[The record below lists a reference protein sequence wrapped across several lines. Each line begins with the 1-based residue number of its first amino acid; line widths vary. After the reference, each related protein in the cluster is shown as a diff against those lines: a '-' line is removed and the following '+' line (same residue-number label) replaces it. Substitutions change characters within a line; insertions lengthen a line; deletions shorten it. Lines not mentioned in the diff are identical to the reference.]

1 MPIKLSL
8 HYASLF
14 AMLNSKI
21 YKKEVCIMPHLL
33 IIEDIEDVNDMLRHF
48 FQQQGYTV
56 HAHFN
61 GIDGLKAFEEY
72 PIDLVILD
80 IMLPYITGDEILNQM
95 CAKTEDVP
103 ILMLSAK
110 DEVRT
115 KIDFLKLGADDYL
128 TKPFDLGEL
137 AARVET
143 LLRRYKKLTTTSTYS
158 HDGILLDD
166 KTKTVTIQGELLNLT
181 ATEYGL
187 LLCFLQ
193 QPNQL
198 FTKATLYEKVWE
210 TPYFAEDDIVKAHI
224 SNLRKKLK
232 DSTGKAYIETIRG
245 LGYRLEQQC

>member
-1 MPIKLSL
+1 MP
-8 HYASLF
+8 
-14 AMLNSKI
+14 N
-21 YKKEVCIMPHLL
+21 LL

-48 FQQQGYTV
+48 FEQQGYTV
-56 HAHFN
+56 HAHLN
-61 GIDGLKAFEEY
+61 GMDGLRTFNEQQ
-72 PIDLVILD
+72 IDLVILD
-80 IMLPYITGDEILNQM
+80 IMLPYITGDEILKQIR
-95 CAKTEDVP
+95 AKTEDVP

-128 TKPFDLGEL
+128 TKPFDFGEL

-143 LLRRYKKLTTTSTYS
+143 LLRRYKKLTTTSIFQY
-158 HDGILLDD
+158 DCIMLDD
-166 KTKTVTIQGELLNLT
+166 VTKSVTVRGEPLNLT

-187 LLCFLQ
+187 LLCFMQ

-232 DSTGKAYIETIRG
+232 DATGKSYIETIRG
-245 LGYRLEQQC
+245 LGYRL

>member
-1 MPIKLSL
+1 MP
-8 HYASLF
+8 
-14 AMLNSKI
+14 N
-21 YKKEVCIMPHLL
+21 LL

-48 FQQQGYTV
+48 FEQQGYTV
-56 HAHFN
+56 HAHLN
-61 GIDGLKAFEEY
+61 GMDGLKTFNEQQ
-72 PIDLVILD
+72 IDLIILD
-80 IMLPYITGDEILNQM
+80 IMLPYITGDEILKQIR
-95 CAKTEDVP
+95 AKTEDVP

-128 TKPFDLGEL
+128 TKPFDFGEL
-137 AARVET
+137 AARIET
-143 LLRRYKKLTTTSTYS
+143 LLRRYKKLTTTAIFQY
-158 HDGILLDD
+158 DCIMLDD
-166 KTKTVTIQGELLNLT
+166 VTKSVTVNGEPLNLT

-187 LLCFLQ
+187 LLCFMQ

-232 DSTGKAYIETIRG
+232 DATGKAYIETIRG
-245 LGYRLEQQC
+245 LGYRL

>member
-1 MPIKLSL
+1 
-8 HYASLF
+8 
-14 AMLNSKI
+14 
-21 YKKEVCIMPHLL
+21 MPHLL

-61 GIDGLKAFEEY
+61 GIDGLKAFEEH

-80 IMLPYITGDEILNQM
+80 IMLPYITGDEILKQM
-95 CAKTEDVP
+95 RAKTENVP

-158 HDGILLDD
+158 HDDILLDD
-166 KTKTVTIQGELLNLT
+166 TTKTVTVQGELLNLT

-232 DSTGKAYIETIRG
+232 DSTGKAYIETIRS